1 MREIDDKMLKQF
13 FNDNKNEVQ
22 DNGFSERVM
31 SHLPGK
37 AQRLAK
43 LWTLISFLLAIT
55 LFVILDGF
63 QIIAGILRNVFVS
76 LVQNGAENV
85 DPKSLLI
92 ALIVLV
98 VIGIRKACSIA

>member
-1 MREIDDKMLKQF
+1 MTEMDDKMLKQF
-13 FNDNKNEVQ
+13 FNDNKNEVE

-55 LFVILDGF
+55 LFVILGCTELH
-63 QIIAGILRNVFVS
+63 IIFFMTIFAAGKRLTI
-76 LVQNGAENV
+76 
-85 DPKSLLI
+85 
-92 ALIVLV
+92 
-98 VIGIRKACSIA
+98 

>member
-1 MREIDDKMLKQF
+1 MTEIDDKMLKQF
-13 FNDNKNEVQ
+13 FNDNKNEVE

-31 SHLPGK
+31 SHLP

>member
-1 MREIDDKMLKQF
+1 MTEIDDKMLKQF
-13 FNDNKNEVQ
+13 FNDNKNEVE

-43 LWTLISFLLAIT
+43 LSTLISFLLAIT
-55 LFVILDGF
+55 LFVILEGF